1 DVISLNGLSRI
12 EAFHEVT
19 NQLVKQKLT
28 LQNGDL
34 ESNHTKH
41 KQVSRGINGDHKLV
55 DFDKT
60 DNYKC
65 SNQHAEWVTP
75 LPTLQQKGS
84 DIEVSFEELKYNDNQ
99 INHKL

>member
-1 DVISLNGLSRI
+1 MPKANQIKKT
-12 EAFHEVT
+12 FHEVT